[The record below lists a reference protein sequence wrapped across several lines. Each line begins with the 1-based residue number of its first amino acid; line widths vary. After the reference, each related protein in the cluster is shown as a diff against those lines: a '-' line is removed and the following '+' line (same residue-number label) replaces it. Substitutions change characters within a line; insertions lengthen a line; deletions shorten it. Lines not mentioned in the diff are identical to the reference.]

1 MIKLLKEY
9 VSEMKRANDL
19 KERELNQKYGLE
31 VISSADPFN
40 MDGRS
45 LYTPKQEIT
54 VHIPQLN
61 NIELRA
67 PDTNNPCWSVFS
79 SEVKGWKK

>member
-1 MIKLLKEY
+1 MIKLLKEC

-19 KERELNQKYGLE
+19 KERELNQRYGPE

-40 MDGRS
+40 MNGRS
-45 LYTPKQEIT
+45 LYTPKQEMT

-79 SEVKGWKK
+79 SGARG

>member
-1 MIKLLKEY
+1 MIKLLKQY
-9 VSEMKRANDL
+9 VEEMKRAN
-19 KERELNQKYGLE
+19 EYGPE

-40 MDGRS
+40 MHGRT

-61 NIELRA
+61 NLELKS
-67 PDTNNPCWSVFS
+67 PDTGNSNWTVFS
-79 SEVKGWKK
+79 SGVRG

>member
-1 MIKLLKEY
+1 MIKLLKQY
-9 VSEMKRANDL
+9 VEEMKRANDL
-19 KERELNQKYGLE
+19 KERELNQKYGPE
-31 VISSADPFN
+31 VISSVDPSN

-61 NIELRA
+61 NLELNS
-67 PDTNNPCWSVFS
+67 PNTSNPNWTVST
-79 SEVKGWKK
+79 

>member
-19 KERELNQKYGLE
+19 KERELNQKYGPE
-31 VISSADPFN
+31 VISSADPFD
-40 MDGRS
+40 MHGTS
-45 LYTPKQEIT
+45 TLYRPRQEIT

-61 NIELRA
+61 NLELKA
-67 PDTNNPCWSVFS
+67 PDTNNPSWSVFS
-79 SEVKGWKK
+79 SEAKG